1 MPFTI
6 SHAAAVLPFTRPLAR
21 WRLLSAAVI
30 GSMVPDFGWLMPL
43 RPARFETHSLDA
55 LLTFCLPVGLASYW
69 VFQLLVRTPIMELL
83 PPGAYARWRWSEA
96 PADYRSVKQWIWA
109 ACGLLAGAITH
120 LVWDAF
126 THEGG
131 RGVRMLPILEEPV
144 AHIEGHTLRGLQ
156 LVQDLNSLIGLIAVV
171 LVVAYG
177 LRPGKAADKALPRRL
192 RARERYAWIAAYVLA
207 AAALTGAFLL
217 LRHRPGRNSNPL
229 LVVPLS
235 SAAIATLRGLTAAL
249 IAVSIAL
256 TIRLRAYRSSGPLR
270 GVSPDPD
277 HTTYF
282 S

>member
-6 SHAAAVLPFTRPLAR
+6 SHAAAVLPFTRSLAR

-30 GSMVPDFGWLMPL
+30 GSMVPDFGWFMPW

-83 PPGAYARWRWSEA
+83 PPGAYARWHWSKA
-96 PADYRSVKQWIWA
+96 PADYRSLKQWIWA

-120 LVWDAF
+120 LVWDGF

-144 AHIEGHTLRGLQ
+144 AYIDGHPLGGLRF
-156 LVQDLNSLIGLIAVV
+156 VQDLNSLIGLIAVF

-177 LRPGKAADKALPRRL
+177 LRPGKAADATLPRRL
-192 RARERYAWIAAYVLA
+192 RARERYAWIAAYVLV
-207 AAALTGAFLL
+207 AAALSGAFLL
-217 LRHRPGRNSNPL
+217 FRHRPDRSSNPL

-235 SAAIATLRGLTAAL
+235 SAAIAILRGLAAAL

-256 TIRLRAYRSSGPLR
+256 TIRLRRAGRDPR
-270 GVSPDPD
+270 GAEPAL
-277 HTTYF
+277 
-282 S
+282 

>member
-30 GSMVPDFGWLMPL
+30 GSMVPDFGWFLPW

-69 VFQLLVRTPIMELL
+69 VFQLLVRRPIMELL
-83 PPGAYARWRWSEA
+83 PPGAYARWRWSET
-96 PADYRSVKQWIWA
+96 PADYRSARQWLWA

-131 RGVRMLPILEEPV
+131 RGVRLLPILEEPV
-144 AHIEGHTLRGLQ
+144 AHIDGHPVRGLQ
-156 LVQDLNSLIGLIAVV
+156 LVQDLNSLIGLVAVA
-171 LVVAYG
+171 LVIAYG
-177 LRPGKAADKALPRRL
+177 LRPGNAGDAALPRRL
-192 RARERYAWIAAYVLA
+192 RAAERYAWIAAYVLT
-207 AAALTGAFLL
+207 AAALTGAFFFW
-217 LRHRPGRNSNPL
+217 RHRPGRSYVPV

-235 SAAIATLRGLTAAL
+235 SAAIAILRGLAASL
-249 IAVSIAL
+249 LAVSIAL
-256 TIRLRAYRSSGPLR
+256 TLRLRCAGGDSR
-270 GVSPDPD
+270 GEPVIRP
-277 HTTYF
+277 
-282 S
+282 

>member
-30 GSMVPDFGWLMPL
+30 GSMVPDFGWFMPW

-69 VFQLLVRTPIMELL
+69 VFQLLVRRPIMELL
-83 PPGAYARWRWSEA
+83 PPGAYARWRWSET
-96 PADYRSVKQWIWA
+96 PADYRSARQWLWA
-109 ACGLLAGAITH
+109 ACGLLAGAMTH

-144 AHIEGHTLRGLQ
+144 AHIDGHPLRGLQ
-156 LVQDLNSLIGLIAVV
+156 LVQDLNSLIGLVAVAVV
-171 LVVAYG
+171 IAYG
-177 LRPGKAADKALPRRL
+177 LRPGNAGDAALPRRL
-192 RARERYAWIAAYVLA
+192 PAHERYAWIAAYVLT
-207 AAALTGAFLL
+207 AAALTGAFFFW
-217 LRHRPGRNSNPL
+217 RHRPGRSYVPV

-235 SAAIATLRGLTAAL
+235 SAAIAILRGLAASL
-249 IAVSIAL
+249 LAVSIAL
-256 TIRLRAYRSSGPLR
+256 TVRLRRARGDSRDEPVIRS
-270 GVSPDPD
+270 
-277 HTTYF
+277 
-282 S
+282 